1 MCEKN
6 TEFVNPDFGR
16 TYNQIAYFTFESDNI
31 LDRNSLSNVMVIG
44 IIWFFFLIISGIEL
58 LDVFLVPYRITFVSL
73 GLNSLGCKIVPP
85 PPSPNKKPDK
95 LS

>member
-31 LDRNSLSNVMVIG
+31 LDRNSLSNVLVIG
-44 IIWFFFLIISGIEL
+44 IVWGVFLITYQE
-58 LDVFLVPYRITFVSL
+58 
-73 GLNSLGCKIVPP
+73 
-85 PPSPNKKPDK
+85 
-95 LS
+95 

>member
-44 IIWFFFLIISGIEL
+44 IIWGFFPDNIRNRVIGRVSGSI
-58 LDVFLVPYRITFVSL
+58 
-73 GLNSLGCKIVPP
+73 
-85 PPSPNKKPDK
+85 
-95 LS
+95 